1 MYDIAVG
8 WVVAARGGEVGAV
21 VVAARGRSLA
31 AAQGGSRNSRSK
43 AFRGE
48 TVIEAWTRK
57 EREEAG
63 GRGGRR

>member
-1 MYDIAVG
+1 MV
-8 WVVAARGGEVGAV
+8 V

-48 TVIEAWTRK
+48 AVIEAWTRK
-57 EREEAG
+57 EREEG
-63 GRGGRR
+63 TRGRGGRR

>member
-8 WVVAARGGEVGAV
+8 WVAAVRGVV

-48 TVIEAWTRK
+48 AVIEAWTRK

>member
-1 MYDIAVG
+1 M
-8 WVVAARGGEVGAV
+8 RGVV

-48 TVIEAWTRK
+48 AVIEAWTRK

>member
-1 MYDIAVG
+1 MTV
-8 WVVAARGGEVGAV
+8 RGGRLGVVVV

-63 GRGGRR
+63 GGRR